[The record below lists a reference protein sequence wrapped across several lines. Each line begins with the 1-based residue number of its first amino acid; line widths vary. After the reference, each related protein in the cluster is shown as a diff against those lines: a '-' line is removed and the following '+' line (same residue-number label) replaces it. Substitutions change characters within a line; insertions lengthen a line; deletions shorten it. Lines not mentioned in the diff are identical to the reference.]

1 MAKQTPHASLD
12 SLLLASTQDLA
23 SAQRAHADACLA
35 LALQPKDIERINE
48 VTGLEQEIREHELA
62 IQRLRA
68 AKLATSEA
76 AVQETQAQRIKAARD
91 AANAV
96 ADTTP
101 KIKAALERLV
111 EVFDLVIG
119 PTLAELDSLSR
130 ERGSL
135 SWAATVSALGTD
147 QARRN
152 RAALDHLQAD
162 THMTSTL
169 MAALLRSGLTQV
181 GPKLDPWVT
190 VSTPFRGMGAP
201 EQAIEG
207 FGKQAQKLDAYL
219 ADAIERAANP
229 KPATEDLE

>member
-1 MAKQTPHASLD
+1 MAQKTPQASLD
-12 SLLLASTQDLA
+12 TMLLARTQDLA

-35 LALQPKDIERINE
+35 LALQSKDPDRINE
-48 VTGLEQEIREHELA
+48 VTALEQEIREYELG
-62 IQRLRA
+62 IQRLKA

-76 AVQETQAQRIKAARD
+76 AVHETQAQRIQSARD
-91 AANAV
+91 AAKAV
-96 ADTTP
+96 AGTTP

-111 EVFDLVIG
+111 EAFDLVIG

-130 ERGSL
+130 ERVSL

-162 THMTSTL
+162 THMTSTVL
-169 MAALLRSGLTQV
+169 AALLRSGLTQV
-181 GPKLDPWVT
+181 GPKLSPWVT
-190 VSTPFRGMGAP
+190 LSAPFRGMCAP

-207 FGKQAQKLDAYL
+207 FDKQAKKLDAYM
-219 ADAIERAANP
+219 ADAIERASNP

>member
-12 SLLLASTQDLA
+12 SLLLARAQDLA

-35 LALQPKDIERINE
+35 LALQPKDPERINE
-48 VTGLEQEIREHELA
+48 VTGLEQEIREHELT

-76 AVQETQAQRIKAARD
+76 AVQETKAQRIQAARD
-91 AANAV
+91 AAKAV

-111 EVFDLVIG
+111 EAFDLVVG

-135 SWAATVSALGTD
+135 SWAAMARAMGTD

-152 RAALDHLQAD
+152 SAALDHLQAD
-162 THMTSTL
+162 THVTSTVL
-169 MAALLRSGLTQV
+169 AALLRSGLTQV

-190 VSTPFRGMGAP
+190 VSSPFRGMGAP
-201 EQAIEG
+201 EQSLEG
-207 FGKQAQKLDAYL
+207 FDKQAQKLDAFL
-219 ADAIERAANP
+219 AKAIERATTP
-229 KPATEDLE
+229 EDLE